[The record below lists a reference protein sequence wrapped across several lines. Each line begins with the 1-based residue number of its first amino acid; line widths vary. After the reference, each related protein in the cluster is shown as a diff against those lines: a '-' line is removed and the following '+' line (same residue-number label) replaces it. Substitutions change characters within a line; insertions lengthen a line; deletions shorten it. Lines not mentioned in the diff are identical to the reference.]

1 MPKTKTLPKS
11 TRADG
16 LIILNPEEAS
26 RGTDLDIYR
35 PDDRDLRILM
45 DRAVTEEDW
54 MLIFIKAKEMALN
67 GGQVG
72 VKAMEFLAKYRFGLP
87 AQMTR
92 ADGDKGT
99 KITVVEVVRSQGS
112 PQTKLVEEKPE
123 TNGDVPF

>member
-1 MPKTKTLPKS
+1 MPKVS
-11 TRADG
+11 TRKRSDG
-16 LIILNPEEAS
+16 LVILNPEE
-26 RGTDLDIYR
+26 TDLDIYR

-54 MLIFIKAKEMALN
+54 MLIFIKAKEMALD

-92 ADGDKGT
+92 ADGDRGT
-99 KITVVEVVRSQGS
+99 KITVVEVIRSQGS
-112 PQTKLVEEKPE
+112 PQTKLVEEEPKP
-123 TNGDVPF
+123 NGDVPF